1 MLSSNADCKSL
12 KIRLTRWDSL
22 GEQLKTFEKSLGT
35 LNTQWNIYQE
45 LYNQLLS
52 WVEQMEKNVEQDRSQ
67 SWTTLPELRAKLFR
81 EKVRF
86 ANINAPPTLQQWYD
100 VRVLQTMLQ
109 EVSSRKRMVQN
120 FKEKSDS
127 VTKLVD
133 AKNVVELSDNIVSR
147 FEALLSHLMETV
159 STNEKCLE
167 DVQQFQNNLKQF
179 RNGLKHDWEVLSE
192 YTGTRLYCS

>member
-1 MLSSNADCKSL
+1 
-12 KIRLTRWDSL
+12 
-22 GEQLKTFEKSLGT
+22 
-35 LNTQWNIYQE
+35 
-45 LYNQLLS
+45 
-52 WVEQMEKNVEQDRSQ
+52 
-67 SWTTLPELRAKLFR
+67 
-81 EKVRF
+81 
-86 ANINAPPTLQQWYD
+86 
-100 VRVLQTMLQ
+100 
-109 EVSSRKRMVQN
+109 MVQN